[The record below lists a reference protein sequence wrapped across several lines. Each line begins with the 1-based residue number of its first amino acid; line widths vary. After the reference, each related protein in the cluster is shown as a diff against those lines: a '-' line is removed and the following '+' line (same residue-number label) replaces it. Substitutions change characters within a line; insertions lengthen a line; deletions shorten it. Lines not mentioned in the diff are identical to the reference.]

1 MADDKKINYEEINYK
16 EILEFLN
23 KNAGK
28 EYKDPEKEGLTEDE
42 KRKYK
47 DLREKGS
54 NICKELKKIAK
65 LNDSCKFSTEI
76 IKWLDGSNTKIK
88 NYLWLQMK
96 CEKYKDSPI
105 SISIFVEKNEDK
117 VRYRICLEIKNDK
130 ADDSIMK
137 QYHSY
142 LNLPENENIVYASG
156 SNEEGTPD
164 NLKDKKYK
172 DKYKDKSTII
182 KELESKQLTKVQ
194 PSIYIE
200 QSPTKGNED
209 YEKEIKKAIEE
220 LIPYYKYVMEKKT
233 NELISSKN
241 LNEEDEEKIMG
252 KFSKKEFDKNVI
264 FYGPPGTGKTYTTA
278 KRAVEICKTE
288 SEKELTD
295 YSEIMEK
302 YNELKK
308 KNRIELITFHQS
320 YGYEEFIEGI
330 KPVVSDEDDESEDEK
345 ENNKESKTNIKIE
358 NDIKYDVVDGIFK
371 KFCDNAR
378 KAIIETNNDNDNDI
392 PLEAIVWKVTVRG
405 QVREECFNN
414 NHVRIDWNFDDAGAV
429 GFVEEVKKGDI
440 IITTDGSR
448 TRINGIAVVTD
459 DKGYTLDKEER
470 DTTTRNVKWLAK
482 NIDENIKN
490 INKEKM
496 LHRRTVARV
505 PNMKVEDII
514 KLAKEKNQEELSK
527 IVIKENKDPY
537 VFIIDEINRGNIS
550 KIFGELITLI
560 ETTKRAGKEECI
572 STKLPYSKEE
582 FTVPDNVYIIGT
594 MNTADRSIAL
604 IDTAL
609 RRRFKFEEMLP
620 DYHLLEDIFVEDK
633 GTKVNIGAMLKV
645 INERIKYLYDREH
658 TIGHA
663 VFLELKEN
671 NNIDKLEN
679 IFKKS
684 VIPLLQ
690 EYFYE
695 DYEKIRIVLGDNAKD
710 EDEQFISAVSIPED
724 VFEDNIVDIDIP
736 EKKYTINYNNF
747 KNIMAYKNISQ
758 KKDLSKKISDE

>member
-1 MADDKKINYEEINYK
+1 MENKK
-16 EILEFLN
+16 
-23 KNAGK
+23 
-28 EYKDPEKEGLTEDE
+28 
-42 KRKYK
+42 
-47 DLREKGS
+47 EKGFLLGWNPNS
-54 NICKELKKIAK
+54 KEWHWDYEKVYSEIQNGKKPIVGWTIPERKELKVGMEVFVIKLGTAPKGIIAHGYII
-65 LNDSCKFSTEI
+65 EI
-76 IKWLDGSNTKIK
+76 P
-88 NYLWLQMK
+88 
-96 CEKYKDSPI
+96 YKH
-105 SISIFVEKNEDK
+105 
-117 VRYRICLEIKNDK
+117 EIKIEFDSIQN
-130 ADDSIMK
+130 ADD
-137 QYHSY
+137 
-142 LNLPENENIVYASG
+142 
-156 SNEEGTPD
+156 
-164 NLKDKKYK
+164 
-172 DKYKDKSTII
+172 
-182 KELESKQLTKVQ
+182 
-194 PSIYIE
+194 
-200 QSPTKGNED
+200 
-209 YEKEIKKAIEE
+209 EKEIISLTELKNKFKPKAWDSQGEAVGSYIDETILPE
-220 LIPYYKYVMEKKT
+220 LRKMWNILINGDENSENLNRGDEKKT
-233 NELISSKN
+233 
-241 LNEEDEEKIMG
+241 M
-252 KFSKKEFDKNVI
+252 KKEFDKNVI

-308 KNRIELITFHQS
+308 KNRIEFITFHQS

-330 KPVVSDEDDESEDEK
+330 KPIVLNEDDEAENES
-345 ENNKESKTNIKIE
+345 ENNQESKTDIKIE
-358 NDIKYDVVDGIFK
+358 NDVKYKIEAGIFK
-371 KFCDNAR
+371 KFCDNAK
-378 KAIIETNNDNDNDI
+378 KAIIESKSNI
-392 PLEAIVWKVTVRG
+392 YISPKAIVWKVTVKDK
-405 QVREECFNN
+405 VKEDCFTN
-414 NHVRIDWNFDDAGAV
+414 NHVRINFKLGTAGASK
-429 GFVEEVKKGDI
+429 FDNEIKKGDI

-448 TRINGIAVVTD
+448 TKINGIAVVTD
-459 DKGYTLDKEER
+459 DKAYTLDEEKS
-470 DTTTRNVKWLAK
+470 DTTTRNVSWLVK
-482 NIDENIKN
+482 GINEDIYEINDEKILPRK
-490 INKEKM
+490 
-496 LHRRTVARV
+496 TVTKV

-514 KLAKEKNQEELSK
+514 KLAKEKESIVLSKEELSK
-527 IVIKENKDPY
+527 IVIKENKEPY

-560 ETTKRAGKEECI
+560 EPTKRSGKKECI
-572 STKLPYSKEE
+572 STKLPYSKKE

-604 IDTAL
+604 MDTAL

-633 GTKVNIGAMLKV
+633 GTKVNIGAILKV
-645 INERIKYLYDREH
+645 INERIEYLYDREH

-724 VFEDNIVDIDIP
+724 VFEGNIVDIDIP
-736 EKKYTINYNNF
+736 EKKYIINYDNF

-758 KKDLSKKISDE
+758 KKDFSKKISDE

>member
-1 MADDKKINYEEINYK
+1 MENKK
-16 EILEFLN
+16 
-23 KNAGK
+23 
-28 EYKDPEKEGLTEDE
+28 
-42 KRKYK
+42 
-47 DLREKGS
+47 EKGLLLTW
-54 NICKELKKIAK
+54 K
-65 LNDSCKFSTEI
+65 
-76 IKWLDGSNTKIK
+76 
-88 NYLWLQMK
+88 
-96 CEKYKDSPI
+96 
-105 SISIFVEKNEDK
+105 
-117 VRYRICLEIKNDK
+117 
-130 ADDSIMK
+130 
-137 QYHSY
+137 
-142 LNLPENENIVYASG
+142 PEVS
-156 SNEEGTPD
+156 
-164 NLKDKKYK
+164 
-172 DKYKDKSTII
+172 
-182 KELESKQLTKVQ
+182 VW
-194 PSIYIE
+194 
-200 QSPTKGNED
+200 D
-209 YEKEIKKAIEE
+209 YEKVYSEIQNGKKVKTTGWRTRTLQEVKIGMEVFIMKLGEEPKGIIAHGHVVKGPYLENETYYVDIEFDSIQNANDEKEIISLAE
-220 LIPYYKYVMEKKT
+220 LKNKFKSKTWDSQGDAVGSYIDETILPELKEMWSKLINGEKNT
-233 NELISSKN
+233 ETRDGG
-241 LNEEDEEKIMG
+241 DEGENM
-252 KFSKKEFDKNVI
+252 KKEFDKNVI

-278 KRAVEICKTE
+278 KRAVEICKNE
-288 SEKELTD
+288 SEEDLTD
-295 YSEIMEK
+295 YSEIMKK
-302 YNELKK
+302 YNELKEN
-308 KNRIELITFHQS
+308 NRIEFITFHQS

-330 KPVVSDEDDESEDEK
+330 KPVVSNEDYESEDES
-345 ENNKESKTNIKIE
+345 ENKQELKTNIKIE

-378 KAIIETNNDNDNDI
+378 KAIIETHDNDDVS
-392 PLEAIVWKVTVRG
+392 PEAIVWKVTVRNN
-405 QVREECFNN
+405 VIKDCFENSR
-414 NHVRIDWNFDDAGAV
+414 VRIDWNFDDAGAV

-459 DKGYTLDKEER
+459 DKGYTLDKEKR

-514 KLAKEKNQEELSK
+514 KLAKEKEPEELSK
-527 IVIKENKDPY
+527 IVIKENKEPY

-604 IDTAL
+604 MDTAL

-620 DYHLLEDIFVEDK
+620 NYDLLKNIFVEDE
-633 GTKVNIGAMLKV
+633 GVKVNIGAMLKA
-645 INERIKYLYDREH
+645 INERIEYLYDREH

-695 DYEKIRIVLGDNAKD
+695 DYDKIRLILGDNAKD
-710 EDEQFISAVSIPED
+710 EDEQFIFAESIKPKD
-724 VFEDNIVDIDIP
+724 VFEGDIGDIDIP
-736 EKKYTINYNNF
+736 EKKYIIKYENF
-747 KNIMAYKNISQ
+747 RNIMAYKNIS
-758 KKDLSKKISDE
+758 KKLSDE

>member
-1 MADDKKINYEEINYK
+1 MEKIKETQEILNKKELCLLFSWNPKKSGWTVEKYKEAHLKVKNGEKYLIRDWKCIRKNEVEKETEVFIVKIGDEEPKGIIGHGYIKTLPTKKYDDDKKWRVDIEIDKLLDYENEELLKQEKLRDKFPEQKWNPEGSGIEIKETVVPELKEMWSKLINREENSK
-16 EILEFLN
+16 TSN
-23 KNAGK
+23 GG
-28 EYKDPEKEGLTEDE
+28 DEKET
-42 KRKYK
+42 
-47 DLREKGS
+47 
-54 NICKELKKIAK
+54 
-65 LNDSCKFSTEI
+65 
-76 IKWLDGSNTKIK
+76 
-88 NYLWLQMK
+88 M
-96 CEKYKDSPI
+96 
-105 SISIFVEKNEDK
+105 
-117 VRYRICLEIKNDK
+117 
-130 ADDSIMK
+130 
-137 QYHSY
+137 
-142 LNLPENENIVYASG
+142 
-156 SNEEGTPD
+156 
-164 NLKDKKYK
+164 
-172 DKYKDKSTII
+172 
-182 KELESKQLTKVQ
+182 
-194 PSIYIE
+194 
-200 QSPTKGNED
+200 
-209 YEKEIKKAIEE
+209 
-220 LIPYYKYVMEKKT
+220 
-233 NELISSKN
+233 
-241 LNEEDEEKIMG
+241 
-252 KFSKKEFDKNVI
+252 KKEFDKNVI

-295 YSEIMEK
+295 YSEIMKK

-308 KNRIELITFHQS
+308 KNRIEFITFHQS

-330 KPVVSDEDDESEDEK
+330 KPIVLNEDDESEDES
-345 ENNKESKTNIKIE
+345 ENNQESKTNIKIE
-358 NDIKYDVVDGIFK
+358 NDIKYDIVDGIFK

-378 KAIIETNNDNDNDI
+378 KAIIETDNNNDNNDI

-405 QVREECFNN
+405 EVREDCFNN
-414 NHVRIDWNFDDAGAV
+414 NRVRIDWNFDDAGAV

-448 TRINGIAVVTD
+448 TKINGIAVVID
-459 DKGYTLDKEER
+459 DKGYILAGEER

-514 KLAKEKNQEELSK
+514 KLAKEKNQKELSK
-527 IVIKENKDPY
+527 IVIKENKEPY

-560 ETTKRAGKEECI
+560 ETTKRSGEGKKECI
-572 STKLPYSKEE
+572 STKLPYSNEE

-604 IDTAL
+604 MDTAL

-620 DYHLLEDIFVEDK
+620 NYDLLKDIFVEDE
-633 GTKVNIGAMLKV
+633 GVKVNIGAMLKV
-645 INERIKYLYDREH
+645 INERIEYLYDREH

-710 EDEQFISAVSIPED
+710 EDEQFILAVSIPKD
-724 VFEDNIVDIDIP
+724 IFEGDIGDIDIP
-736 EKKYTINYNNF
+736 EKKYIINYDNF

>member
-1 MADDKKINYEEINYK
+1 MENKKEKGLLLSWKPEVSVWDYEKVYSEIQNGKKVKTTGWRTRALQEVKIGMEVFIMKLGEEPKGIIGHGHIKKVPDKKNEEDKKWWVDIEFDKLLDYENEK
-16 EILEFLN
+16 IL
-23 KNAGK
+23 K
-28 EYKDPEKEGLTEDE
+28 TEDLI
-42 KRKYK
+42 
-47 DLREKGS
+47 D
-54 NICKELKKIAK
+54 K
-65 LNDSCKFSTEI
+65 LSEQNWETGIENP
-76 IKWLDGSNTKIK
+76 GTKIK
-88 NYLWLQMK
+88 
-96 CEKYKDSPI
+96 ET
-105 SISIFVEKNEDK
+105 V
-117 VRYRICLEIKNDK
+117 V
-130 ADDSIMK
+130 
-137 QYHSY
+137 
-142 LNLPENENIVYASG
+142 PELREMWN
-156 SNEEGTPD
+156 
-164 NLKDKKYK
+164 K
-172 DKYKDKSTII
+172 
-182 KELESKQLTKVQ
+182 
-194 PSIYIE
+194 
-200 QSPTKGNED
+200 
-209 YEKEIKKAIEE
+209 
-220 LIPYYKYVMEKKT
+220 LI
-233 NELISSKN
+233 NG
-241 LNEEDEEKIMG
+241 DEEETMG
-252 KFSKKEFDKNVI
+252 KASKKEFDKNVI

-295 YSEIMEK
+295 YSEIMER

-308 KNRIELITFHQS
+308 KNRIEFITFHQS

-330 KPVVSDEDDESEDEK
+330 KPIISNEDDESEDES

-358 NDIKYDVVDGIFK
+358 NDIKYDIVDGIFK

-378 KAIIETNNDNDNDI
+378 KAIIETNNNDI

-459 DKGYTLDKEER
+459 DKGYILAGEER

-514 KLAKEKNQEELSK
+514 KLAKEKEPRALSK
-527 IVIKENKDPY
+527 IVIKENKEPY

-582 FTVPDNVYIIGT
+582 FIVPDNVYIIGT

-604 IDTAL
+604 MDTAL

-620 DYHLLEDIFVEDK
+620 NYDLLKDIFVEDE
-633 GTKVNIGAMLKV
+633 GVKVNIGAMLKV
-645 INERIKYLYDREH
+645 INERIEYLYDREH

-663 VFLELKEN
+663 VFLEKGKDN
-671 NNIDKLEN
+671 RIDIDINKLEN

-684 VIPLLQ
+684 IIPLLQ

-724 VFEDNIVDIDIP
+724 VFEGNIVDIDIP
-736 EKKYTINYNNF
+736 EKKYIINYDNF

>member
-1 MADDKKINYEEINYK
+1 MENKK
-16 EILEFLN
+16 
-23 KNAGK
+23 
-28 EYKDPEKEGLTEDE
+28 
-42 KRKYK
+42 
-47 DLREKGS
+47 EKGLLLS
-54 NICKELKKIAK
+54 WK
-65 LNDSCKFSTEI
+65 
-76 IKWLDGSNTKIK
+76 
-88 NYLWLQMK
+88 
-96 CEKYKDSPI
+96 
-105 SISIFVEKNEDK
+105 
-117 VRYRICLEIKNDK
+117 
-130 ADDSIMK
+130 
-137 QYHSY
+137 
-142 LNLPENENIVYASG
+142 PEVS
-156 SNEEGTPD
+156 
-164 NLKDKKYK
+164 
-172 DKYKDKSTII
+172 
-182 KELESKQLTKVQ
+182 VW
-194 PSIYIE
+194 
-200 QSPTKGNED
+200 D
-209 YEKEIKKAIEE
+209 YEKVYSEIQNGKKVKTIGWRTRALQEVKIGMEVFIMKLGEEPKGIIAHGHVVKGLYLKNETYYVDIEFDSVQNADDEKDIISLTE
-220 LIPYYKYVMEKKT
+220 LKNKFKTKTWDSQGDAVGSYIDETILPELKEMWSKLINGEKNT
-233 NELISSKN
+233 ETRDGG
-241 LNEEDEEKIMG
+241 DEGENM
-252 KFSKKEFDKNVI
+252 KKEFDKNVI

-278 KRAVEICKTE
+278 KRAVEICKNE
-288 SEKELTD
+288 SEEDLTD
-295 YSEIMEK
+295 YSEIMKK
-302 YNELKK
+302 YNELKEN
-308 KNRIELITFHQS
+308 NRIEFITFHQS
-320 YGYEEFIEGI
+320 YGYEEFVEGI
-330 KPVVSDEDDESEDEK
+330 KPVVSNEDYESEDES
-345 ENNKESKTNIKIE
+345 ENKQELKTNIKIE

-378 KAIIETNNDNDNDI
+378 KAIIETHDNDDVS
-392 PLEAIVWKVTVRG
+392 PEAIVWKVTVRNN
-405 QVREECFNN
+405 VIKDCFENSR
-414 NHVRIDWNFDDAGAV
+414 VRIDWNFDDAGAV

-459 DKGYTLDKEER
+459 DKGYTLDKEKR

-514 KLAKEKNQEELSK
+514 KLAKEKEPEELSK
-527 IVIKENKDPY
+527 IVIKENKEPY

-604 IDTAL
+604 MDTAL

-645 INERIKYLYDREH
+645 INERIEYIYDREH

-695 DYEKIRIVLGDNAKD
+695 DYEKIRLILGDNAKD
-710 EDEQFISAVSIPED
+710 EDEQFIFAESIKPKD
-724 VFEDNIVDIDIP
+724 VFEGDIGDIDIP
-736 EKKYTINYNNF
+736 DKKYIIKHENF
-747 KNIMAYKNISQ
+747 RNIMAYKNIS
-758 KKDLSKKISDE
+758 KKLSDE

>member
-1 MADDKKINYEEINYK
+1 MENKK
-16 EILEFLN
+16 
-23 KNAGK
+23 
-28 EYKDPEKEGLTEDE
+28 
-42 KRKYK
+42 
-47 DLREKGS
+47 EKGLLLTW
-54 NICKELKKIAK
+54 K
-65 LNDSCKFSTEI
+65 
-76 IKWLDGSNTKIK
+76 
-88 NYLWLQMK
+88 
-96 CEKYKDSPI
+96 
-105 SISIFVEKNEDK
+105 
-117 VRYRICLEIKNDK
+117 
-130 ADDSIMK
+130 
-137 QYHSY
+137 
-142 LNLPENENIVYASG
+142 PEVS
-156 SNEEGTPD
+156 
-164 NLKDKKYK
+164 
-172 DKYKDKSTII
+172 
-182 KELESKQLTKVQ
+182 VW
-194 PSIYIE
+194 
-200 QSPTKGNED
+200 D
-209 YEKEIKKAIEE
+209 YEKVYSEIQNGKKVKTTGWRTRTLQEVKIGMEVFIMKLGEEPKGIIAHGHVVKGLYLKNETYYVDIEFDSVQNADDEKDIISLTE
-220 LIPYYKYVMEKKT
+220 LKNKFKTKTWDSQGDAVGSYIDETILPELKEMWSKLINGEKNT
-233 NELISSKN
+233 ETRDGG
-241 LNEEDEEKIMG
+241 DEGENM
-252 KFSKKEFDKNVI
+252 KKEFDKNVI

-278 KRAVEICKTE
+278 KRAVEICKNE
-288 SEKELTD
+288 SEEDLTD
-295 YSEIMEK
+295 YSEIMKK
-302 YNELKK
+302 YNELKEN
-308 KNRIELITFHQS
+308 NRIEFITFHQS

-330 KPVVSDEDDESEDEK
+330 KPVVSNEDYESEDES
-345 ENNKESKTNIKIE
+345 ENKQELKTNIKIE

-378 KAIIETNNDNDNDI
+378 KAIIETHDNDDVS
-392 PLEAIVWKVTVRG
+392 PEAIVWKVTVRNN
-405 QVREECFNN
+405 VIKDCFENSR
-414 NHVRIDWNFDDAGAV
+414 VRIDWNFDDAGAV

-459 DKGYTLDKEER
+459 DKGYTLDKEKR

-514 KLAKEKNQEELSK
+514 KLAKEKEPEELSK
-527 IVIKENKDPY
+527 IVIKENKEPY

-604 IDTAL
+604 MDTAL

-645 INERIKYLYDREH
+645 INERIEYIYDREH

-695 DYEKIRIVLGDNAKD
+695 DYEKIRLILGDNAKD
-710 EDEQFISAVSIPED
+710 EDEQFIFAESIKPKD
-724 VFEDNIVDIDIP
+724 VFEGDIGDIDIP
-736 EKKYTINYNNF
+736 EKKYIIKYENF
-747 KNIMAYKNISQ
+747 RNIMAYKNIS
-758 KKDLSKKISDE
+758 KKLSDE

>member
-1 MADDKKINYEEINYK
+1 MNVEFDKILDYKNEEILKQEDLMLKFSEQKWSPQASGIEIK
-16 EILEFLN
+16 ETILPELRKMWN
-23 KNAGK
+23 KLINREENSKTSNGG
-28 EYKDPEKEGLTEDE
+28 DEKET
-42 KRKYK
+42 
-47 DLREKGS
+47 
-54 NICKELKKIAK
+54 
-65 LNDSCKFSTEI
+65 
-76 IKWLDGSNTKIK
+76 
-88 NYLWLQMK
+88 M
-96 CEKYKDSPI
+96 
-105 SISIFVEKNEDK
+105 
-117 VRYRICLEIKNDK
+117 
-130 ADDSIMK
+130 
-137 QYHSY
+137 
-142 LNLPENENIVYASG
+142 
-156 SNEEGTPD
+156 
-164 NLKDKKYK
+164 
-172 DKYKDKSTII
+172 
-182 KELESKQLTKVQ
+182 
-194 PSIYIE
+194 
-200 QSPTKGNED
+200 
-209 YEKEIKKAIEE
+209 
-220 LIPYYKYVMEKKT
+220 
-233 NELISSKN
+233 
-241 LNEEDEEKIMG
+241 
-252 KFSKKEFDKNVI
+252 KKEFDKNVI

-295 YSEIMEK
+295 YSEIMKK

-308 KNRIELITFHQS
+308 KNRIEFITFHQS

-330 KPVVSDEDDESEDEK
+330 KPIVLNEDDESEDES
-345 ENNKESKTNIKIE
+345 ENNQESKTNIKIE
-358 NDIKYDVVDGIFK
+358 NDIKYDIVDGIFK

-378 KAIIETNNDNDNDI
+378 KAIIETDNNNDNNDI

-405 QVREECFNN
+405 EVREDCFNN
-414 NHVRIDWNFDDAGAV
+414 NRVRIDWNFDDAGAV

-448 TRINGIAVVTD
+448 TKINGIAVVID
-459 DKGYTLDKEER
+459 DKGYILAGEER
-470 DTTTRNVKWLAK
+470 DTTTRSVKWLAK
-482 NIDENIKN
+482 NINENIKN

-514 KLAKEKNQEELSK
+514 KLAKEKNQKELSK
-527 IVIKENKDPY
+527 IVIKENKEPY

-560 ETTKRAGKEECI
+560 ETTKRSGEGKKECI

-604 IDTAL
+604 MDTAL

-620 DYHLLEDIFVEDK
+620 NYDLLEDIFVEDE
-633 GTKVNIGAMLKV
+633 GVKVNIGAMLKV
-645 INERIKYLYDREH
+645 INERIEYLYDREH

-695 DYEKIRIVLGDNAKD
+695 DYDKIRLILGDNAKD
-710 EDEQFISAVSIPED
+710 EDEQFIFAESIKPKD
-724 VFEDNIVDIDIP
+724 VFEGDIGDIDIP
-736 EKKYTINYNNF
+736 EKKYIINYDNF

>member
-1 MADDKKINYEEINYK
+1 MENTKEKGLLLTWKPEVSVWDYEKVYSEVQNGKKVKTTGWRTRAIQEVKIGMEVFIMKLGEEPKGIIAHGHVVKGPYLENETYYVDVEFDSIQNVDDE
-16 EILEFLN
+16 
-23 KNAGK
+23 KNIIS
-28 EYKDPEKEGLTEDE
+28 LTE
-42 KRKYK
+42 
-47 DLREKGS
+47 
-54 NICKELKKIAK
+54 LK
-65 LNDSCKFSTEI
+65 NKF
-76 IKWLDGSNTKIK
+76 
-88 NYLWLQMK
+88 
-96 CEKYKDSPI
+96 
-105 SISIFVEKNEDK
+105 
-117 VRYRICLEIKNDK
+117 
-130 ADDSIMK
+130 
-137 QYHSY
+137 
-142 LNLPENENIVYASG
+142 
-156 SNEEGTPD
+156 
-164 NLKDKKYK
+164 KDKKWDSQGDAIGSYI
-172 DKYKDKSTII
+172 DETILP
-182 KELESKQLTKVQ
+182 ELRKMWNKLINEEENSKT
-194 PSIYIE
+194 SD
-200 QSPTKGNED
+200 GGD
-209 YEKEIKKAIEE
+209 EKE
-220 LIPYYKYVMEKKT
+220 T
-233 NELISSKN
+233 
-241 LNEEDEEKIMG
+241 MG
-252 KFSKKEFDKNVI
+252 KASKKEFDKNVI

-295 YSEIMEK
+295 YTEIMKK
-302 YNELKK
+302 YNELKE
-308 KNRIELITFHQS
+308 KNRIEFITFHQS

-330 KPVVSDEDDESEDEK
+330 KPIISNEDDESEGES
-345 ENNKESKTNIKIE
+345 ENNQESKTNIKIE
-358 NDIKYDVVDGIFK
+358 NDIKYDIVDGIFK

-378 KAIIETNNDNDNDI
+378 KAIIETNNNDNNDI

-482 NIDENIKN
+482 NINENIKN

-514 KLAKEKNQEELSK
+514 KLAKEKNQKELSK
-527 IVIKENKDPY
+527 IVIKENKEPY

-560 ETTKRAGKEECI
+560 ETTKRSGEGKKECI

-604 IDTAL
+604 MDTAL

-645 INERIKYLYDREH
+645 INERIEYLYDREH

-671 NNIDKLEN
+671 NNIEKLEN

-695 DYEKIRIVLGDNAKD
+695 DYDKIRIVLGDNAKD

-724 VFEDNIVDIDIP
+724 VFEANIDDIDIP
-736 EKKYTINYNNF
+736 EKKYIINYDNF

>member
-1 MADDKKINYEEINYK
+1 MENKK
-16 EILEFLN
+16 
-23 KNAGK
+23 
-28 EYKDPEKEGLTEDE
+28 
-42 KRKYK
+42 
-47 DLREKGS
+47 EKGLLLS
-54 NICKELKKIAK
+54 WK
-65 LNDSCKFSTEI
+65 
-76 IKWLDGSNTKIK
+76 
-88 NYLWLQMK
+88 
-96 CEKYKDSPI
+96 
-105 SISIFVEKNEDK
+105 
-117 VRYRICLEIKNDK
+117 
-130 ADDSIMK
+130 
-137 QYHSY
+137 
-142 LNLPENENIVYASG
+142 PEVS
-156 SNEEGTPD
+156 
-164 NLKDKKYK
+164 
-172 DKYKDKSTII
+172 
-182 KELESKQLTKVQ
+182 VW
-194 PSIYIE
+194 
-200 QSPTKGNED
+200 D
-209 YEKEIKKAIEE
+209 YEKVYSEIQNGKKVKTTGWRTRTLQEVKIGMEVFIMKLGEEPKGIIAHGHVVKGLYLKNETYYVDIEFDSVQNADDEKDIISLTE
-220 LIPYYKYVMEKKT
+220 LKNKFKTKTWDSQGDAVGSYIDETILPELKEMWSKLINGEKNT
-233 NELISSKN
+233 ETRDGG
-241 LNEEDEEKIMG
+241 DEGENM
-252 KFSKKEFDKNVI
+252 KKEFDKNVI

-278 KRAVEICKTE
+278 KRAVEICKNE
-288 SEKELTD
+288 SEEDLTD
-295 YSEIMEK
+295 YSEIMKK
-302 YNELKK
+302 YNELKEN
-308 KNRIELITFHQS
+308 NRIEFITFHQS

-330 KPVVSDEDDESEDEK
+330 KPVVSNEDYESEDES
-345 ENNKESKTNIKIE
+345 ENKQELKTNIKIE

-378 KAIIETNNDNDNDI
+378 KAIIETHDNDDVS
-392 PLEAIVWKVTVRG
+392 PEAIVWKVTVRNN
-405 QVREECFNN
+405 VIKDCFENSR
-414 NHVRIDWNFDDAGAV
+414 VRIDWNFDDAGAV

-459 DKGYTLDKEER
+459 DKGYTLDKEKR
-470 DTTTRNVKWLAK
+470 DATTRNVKWLAK

-514 KLAKEKNQEELSK
+514 KLAKEKEPEELSK
-527 IVIKENKDPY
+527 IVIKENKEPY

-604 IDTAL
+604 MDTAL

-645 INERIKYLYDREH
+645 INERIEYIYDREH

-695 DYEKIRIVLGDNAKD
+695 DYEKIRLILGDNAKD
-710 EDEQFISAVSIPED
+710 EDEQFIFAESIKPKD
-724 VFEDNIVDIDIP
+724 VFEGDIGDIDIP
-736 EKKYTINYNNF
+736 DKKYIIKHENF
-747 KNIMAYKNISQ
+747 RNIMAYKNIS
-758 KKDLSKKISDE
+758 KKLSDE

>member
-1 MADDKKINYEEINYK
+1 M
-16 EILEFLN
+16 
-23 KNAGK
+23 
-28 EYKDPEKEGLTEDE
+28 
-42 KRKYK
+42 
-47 DLREKGS
+47 
-54 NICKELKKIAK
+54 
-65 LNDSCKFSTEI
+65 
-76 IKWLDGSNTKIK
+76 
-88 NYLWLQMK
+88 
-96 CEKYKDSPI
+96 
-105 SISIFVEKNEDK
+105 
-117 VRYRICLEIKNDK
+117 
-130 ADDSIMK
+130 
-137 QYHSY
+137 
-142 LNLPENENIVYASG
+142 
-156 SNEEGTPD
+156 
-164 NLKDKKYK
+164 
-172 DKYKDKSTII
+172 
-182 KELESKQLTKVQ
+182 
-194 PSIYIE
+194 
-200 QSPTKGNED
+200 
-209 YEKEIKKAIEE
+209 
-220 LIPYYKYVMEKKT
+220 
-233 NELISSKN
+233 
-241 LNEEDEEKIMG
+241 
-252 KFSKKEFDKNVI
+252 KKEFDKNVI

-295 YSEIMEK
+295 YSEIMKK

-308 KNRIELITFHQS
+308 KNRIEFITFHQS

-330 KPVVSDEDDESEDEK
+330 KPIVLNEDDESEDES
-345 ENNKESKTNIKIE
+345 ENNQESKTNIKIE
-358 NDIKYDVVDGIFK
+358 NDIKYDIVDGIFK

-378 KAIIETNNDNDNDI
+378 KAIIETDNNNDNNDI

-405 QVREECFNN
+405 EVREDCFNN
-414 NHVRIDWNFDDAGAV
+414 NRVRIDWNFDDAGAV

-448 TRINGIAVVTD
+448 TKINGIAVVID
-459 DKGYTLDKEER
+459 DKGYILAGEER

-514 KLAKEKNQEELSK
+514 KLAKEKNQKELSK
-527 IVIKENKDPY
+527 IVIKENKEPY

-560 ETTKRAGKEECI
+560 ETTKRSGEGKKECI
-572 STKLPYSKEE
+572 STKLPYSNEE

-604 IDTAL
+604 MDTAL

-620 DYHLLEDIFVEDK
+620 NYDLLEDIFVEDE
-633 GTKVNIGAMLKV
+633 GVKVNIGAMLKV
-645 INERIKYLYDREH
+645 INERIEYLYDREH

-710 EDEQFISAVSIPED
+710 EDEQFILAVSIPKD
-724 VFEDNIVDIDIP
+724 IFEGDIGDIDIP
-736 EKKYTINYNNF
+736 EKKYIINYDNF

>member
-1 MADDKKINYEEINYK
+1 MDNKKVKALLLSWNPENPDWNYK
-16 EILEFLN
+16 EAYLKVKNGEKYETDWRTSRKNGVEEKTEVFLIKIGDEEPKGIIAHGHVTEEPYLEGERYYVNVEFDKILDYENEKIIKQSDLMN
-23 KNAGK
+23 KLPEQDWKLRASGIEIDEAILPELRKMWNKLINGDENSK
-28 EYKDPEKEGLTEDE
+28 TSNGGDEKET
-42 KRKYK
+42 
-47 DLREKGS
+47 
-54 NICKELKKIAK
+54 
-65 LNDSCKFSTEI
+65 
-76 IKWLDGSNTKIK
+76 
-88 NYLWLQMK
+88 M
-96 CEKYKDSPI
+96 
-105 SISIFVEKNEDK
+105 
-117 VRYRICLEIKNDK
+117 
-130 ADDSIMK
+130 
-137 QYHSY
+137 
-142 LNLPENENIVYASG
+142 
-156 SNEEGTPD
+156 
-164 NLKDKKYK
+164 
-172 DKYKDKSTII
+172 
-182 KELESKQLTKVQ
+182 
-194 PSIYIE
+194 
-200 QSPTKGNED
+200 
-209 YEKEIKKAIEE
+209 
-220 LIPYYKYVMEKKT
+220 
-233 NELISSKN
+233 
-241 LNEEDEEKIMG
+241 
-252 KFSKKEFDKNVI
+252 KKEFDKNVI

-302 YNELKK
+302 YNELKEN
-308 KNRIELITFHQS
+308 NRIEFITFHQS

-330 KPVVSDEDDESEDEK
+330 KPIVLNEDDESEDES
-345 ENNKESKTNIKIE
+345 ENKQELKTNIKIE

-378 KAIIETNNDNDNDI
+378 KAIIETHDNNDVS
-392 PLEAIVWKVTVRG
+392 PEAIVWKVTVRNN
-405 QVREECFNN
+405 VIKDCFENSR
-414 NHVRIDWNFDDAGAV
+414 VRIDWNFDDAGAV

-459 DKGYTLDKEER
+459 DKGYTLDKEKR

-514 KLAKEKNQEELSK
+514 KLAKEKEPEELSK
-527 IVIKENKDPY
+527 IVIKENKEPY

-560 ETTKRAGKEECI
+560 EPTKRSGKKECI

-604 IDTAL
+604 MDTAL

-620 DYHLLEDIFVEDK
+620 DYDLLKDIFVEDK

-645 INERIKYLYDREH
+645 INERIEYLYDREH

-695 DYEKIRIVLGDNAKD
+695 DYEKIRLVLGDNMKD
-710 EDEQFISAVSIPED
+710 EDEQFIFSEFIKPED
-724 VFEDNIVDIDIP
+724 VFEGNIVDIDIP
-736 EKKYTINYNNF
+736 EKKYIINYDNF

>member
-1 MADDKKINYEEINYK
+1 MENKK
-16 EILEFLN
+16 
-23 KNAGK
+23 
-28 EYKDPEKEGLTEDE
+28 
-42 KRKYK
+42 
-47 DLREKGS
+47 EKGLLLTW
-54 NICKELKKIAK
+54 K
-65 LNDSCKFSTEI
+65 
-76 IKWLDGSNTKIK
+76 
-88 NYLWLQMK
+88 
-96 CEKYKDSPI
+96 
-105 SISIFVEKNEDK
+105 
-117 VRYRICLEIKNDK
+117 
-130 ADDSIMK
+130 
-137 QYHSY
+137 
-142 LNLPENENIVYASG
+142 PEVS
-156 SNEEGTPD
+156 
-164 NLKDKKYK
+164 
-172 DKYKDKSTII
+172 
-182 KELESKQLTKVQ
+182 VW
-194 PSIYIE
+194 
-200 QSPTKGNED
+200 D
-209 YEKEIKKAIEE
+209 YEKVYSEIQNGKKVKTTGWRTRTLQEVKIGMEVFIMKLGEEPKGIIAHGHVVKGLYLKNETYYVDIEFDSVQNADDEKDIISLTE
-220 LIPYYKYVMEKKT
+220 LKNKFKTKTWDSQGDAVGSYIDETILPELKEMWSKLINGEKNT
-233 NELISSKN
+233 ETRDGG
-241 LNEEDEEKIMG
+241 DEGENM
-252 KFSKKEFDKNVI
+252 KKEFDKNVI

-278 KRAVEICKTE
+278 KRAVEICKNE
-288 SEKELTD
+288 SEEDLTD
-295 YSEIMEK
+295 YSEIMKK
-302 YNELKK
+302 YNELKEN
-308 KNRIELITFHQS
+308 NRIEFITFHQS

-330 KPVVSDEDDESEDEK
+330 KPVVSNEDYESEDES
-345 ENNKESKTNIKIE
+345 ENKQELKTNIKIE

-378 KAIIETNNDNDNDI
+378 KAIIETHDNDDVS
-392 PLEAIVWKVTVRG
+392 PEAIVWKVTVRNN
-405 QVREECFNN
+405 VIKDCFENSR
-414 NHVRIDWNFDDAGAV
+414 VRIDWNFDDAGAV

-448 TRINGIAVVTD
+448 TKINGIAVVID
-459 DKGYTLDKEER
+459 DKGYILAGEER

-514 KLAKEKNQEELSK
+514 KLAKEKNQKELSK
-527 IVIKENKDPY
+527 IVIKENKEPY

-560 ETTKRAGKEECI
+560 ETTKRSGEGKKECI
-572 STKLPYSKEE
+572 STKLPYSNEE

-604 IDTAL
+604 MDTAL

-620 DYHLLEDIFVEDK
+620 NYDLLKDIFVEDE
-633 GTKVNIGAMLKV
+633 GVKVNIGAMLKV
-645 INERIKYLYDREH
+645 INERIEYLYDREH

-724 VFEDNIVDIDIP
+724 VFEGNIGDIDIP
-736 EKKYTINYNNF
+736 EKKYTINYDNF

>member
-1 MADDKKINYEEINYK
+1 MKKTKMIKLIVLAAVALLFATACTNNSKTENSK
-16 EILEFLN
+16 TSN
-23 KNAGK
+23 GG
-28 EYKDPEKEGLTEDE
+28 DEKETM
-42 KRKYK
+42 
-47 DLREKGS
+47 
-54 NICKELKKIAK
+54 
-65 LNDSCKFSTEI
+65 
-76 IKWLDGSNTKIK
+76 K
-88 NYLWLQMK
+88 N
-96 CEKYKDSPI
+96 
-105 SISIFVEKNEDK
+105 
-117 VRYRICLEIKNDK
+117 
-130 ADDSIMK
+130 
-137 QYHSY
+137 
-142 LNLPENENIVYASG
+142 
-156 SNEEGTPD
+156 
-164 NLKDKKYK
+164 
-172 DKYKDKSTII
+172 
-182 KELESKQLTKVQ
+182 
-194 PSIYIE
+194 
-200 QSPTKGNED
+200 
-209 YEKEIKKAIEE
+209 
-220 LIPYYKYVMEKKT
+220 
-233 NELISSKN
+233 
-241 LNEEDEEKIMG
+241 
-252 KFSKKEFDKNVI
+252 EFDKNVI

-308 KNRIELITFHQS
+308 KNRIEFITFHQS

-330 KPVVSDEDDESEDEK
+330 KPIVLNEDDESEDES
-345 ENNKESKTNIKIE
+345 ENNQESKTNIKIE
-358 NDIKYDVVDGIFK
+358 NDIKYDIVDGIFK

-378 KAIIETNNDNDNDI
+378 KAIIETDNNNDNNDI

-405 QVREECFNN
+405 EVREDCFNN
-414 NHVRIDWNFDDAGAV
+414 NRVRIDWNFDDAGAV

-448 TRINGIAVVTD
+448 TKINGIAVVID
-459 DKGYTLDKEER
+459 DKGYILAGEER

-514 KLAKEKNQEELSK
+514 KLAKEKNQKELSK
-527 IVIKENKDPY
+527 IVIKENKEPY

-560 ETTKRAGKEECI
+560 ETTKRSGEGKKECI
-572 STKLPYSKEE
+572 STKLPYSNEE

-604 IDTAL
+604 MDTAL

-620 DYHLLEDIFVEDK
+620 NYDLLKDIFVEDE
-633 GTKVNIGAMLKV
+633 GVKVNIGAMLKV
-645 INERIKYLYDREH
+645 INERIEYLYDREH

-724 VFEDNIVDIDIP
+724 VFEGNIDDIDIP
-736 EKKYTINYNNF
+736 EKKYTINYDNF

>member
-1 MADDKKINYEEINYK
+1 MEKIKETQEILNKKELCLLFSWNPKKSGWTVEKYKEAHLKVKNGEKYLIRDWKCIRKNEVEKETEVFIVKIGDEEPKGIIGHGYIKTLPTKKYDDDKKWRVDIEIDKLLDYENEELLKQEKLRDKFPEQKWNPEGSGIEIKETVVPELKEMWNKLINREENSK
-16 EILEFLN
+16 TSN
-23 KNAGK
+23 GG
-28 EYKDPEKEGLTEDE
+28 DEKETM
-42 KRKYK
+42 
-47 DLREKGS
+47 
-54 NICKELKKIAK
+54 
-65 LNDSCKFSTEI
+65 
-76 IKWLDGSNTKIK
+76 K
-88 NYLWLQMK
+88 N
-96 CEKYKDSPI
+96 
-105 SISIFVEKNEDK
+105 
-117 VRYRICLEIKNDK
+117 
-130 ADDSIMK
+130 
-137 QYHSY
+137 
-142 LNLPENENIVYASG
+142 
-156 SNEEGTPD
+156 
-164 NLKDKKYK
+164 
-172 DKYKDKSTII
+172 
-182 KELESKQLTKVQ
+182 
-194 PSIYIE
+194 
-200 QSPTKGNED
+200 
-209 YEKEIKKAIEE
+209 
-220 LIPYYKYVMEKKT
+220 
-233 NELISSKN
+233 
-241 LNEEDEEKIMG
+241 
-252 KFSKKEFDKNVI
+252 EFDKNVI

-308 KNRIELITFHQS
+308 KNRIEFITFHQS

-330 KPVVSDEDDESEDEK
+330 KPIVLNEDDESEDES
-345 ENNKESKTNIKIE
+345 ENNQESKTNIKIE
-358 NDIKYDVVDGIFK
+358 NDIKYDIVDGIFK

-378 KAIIETNNDNDNDI
+378 KAIIETDNNNDNNDI
-392 PLEAIVWKVTVRG
+392 PLEAIVWKVTVRDE
-405 QVREECFNN
+405 VREDCFNN
-414 NHVRIDWNFDDAGAV
+414 NRVRIDWNFDDAGAV

-448 TRINGIAVVTD
+448 TKINGIAVVTD

-482 NIDENIKN
+482 NINENIKN

-514 KLAKEKNQEELSK
+514 KLAKEKNQKELSK
-527 IVIKENKDPY
+527 IVIKENKEPY

-560 ETTKRAGKEECI
+560 EPTKRSGKKECI

-604 IDTAL
+604 MDTAL
-609 RRRFKFEEMLP
+609 RRRFKFEEMLT

-645 INERIKYLYDREH
+645 INERIEYLYDREH

-695 DYEKIRIVLGDNAKD
+695 DYDKIRIVLGDNAKD
-710 EDEQFISAVSIPED
+710 EDEQFISAVSILED
-724 VFEDNIVDIDIP
+724 VFEGNIDDIDIP
-736 EKKYTINYNNF
+736 EKKYIINYDNF